1 MLSALQT
8 GRCMSLLPE
17 KAGILSP
24 QRCFGDMGR
33 LTVAVLLLLCLF
45 ACGDKP
51 GTDAGNTIILRAGHT
66 TNVDE
71 PYHQGLLEMARIVRE
86 RTDGRVEIHI
96 YPSMQLG
103 GEKAMLEGLL
113 LGAIDIVVTAN
124 GPVTNFVPGMGVLD
138 LPFLFRSREHMYSVL
153 DGEVGDV
160 LAERLEARGFKL
172 LAFYEAGVRHIMT
185 ADKPVNS
192 MDDLAG
198 LKMRTMQVPA
208 HIASF
213 NAYGANA
220 VAVDY
225 SELYGGLQT
234 GLVDGAEAANTN
246 YSNKKFYEVAPHWAQ
261 LGWVML
267 TADLLM
273 SKKRFESL
281 PPDVQTILAEAA
293 VASAEHERRLYA
305 ESDNSL
311 LETLRRQ
318 GVMVTYPDPAPFREA
333 SQQVYEQFITS
344 EDDRALL
351 EAILE

>member
-1 MLSALQT
+1 MVLFISACLQASGCT
-8 GRCMSLLPE
+8 PG
-17 KAGILSP
+17 AGPASEDDRI
-24 QRCFGDMGR
+24 
-33 LTVAVLLLLCLF
+33 V
-45 ACGDKP
+45 
-51 GTDAGNTIILRAGHT
+51 LRAGHT

-71 PYHQGLLEMARIVRE
+71 PYHLGLVEMARIVRE
-86 RTDGRVEIHI
+86 ESGGRVDIRI

-103 GEKAMLEGLL
+103 GERAMLEGLL
-113 LGAIDIVVTAN
+113 LGALDIVVTAN
-124 GPVTNFVPGMGVLD
+124 GSVTNFVPGMGILD

-153 DGEVGDV
+153 DGEVGQK
-160 LAERLEARGFKL
+160 LANRLEARGFHL

-185 ADKPVNS
+185 SEKPVHS
-192 MDDLAG
+192 IEDLVG
-198 LKMRTMQVPA
+198 LKMRTMPVPA

-225 SELYGGLQT
+225 GELYGGLQT

-273 SKKRFESL
+273 AEERFRSL
-281 PPDVQTILAEAA
+281 PPDVQSILTEAA
-293 VASAEHERRLYA
+293 LRSAELERKLYA

-311 LETLRRQ
+311 LESLKDR
-318 GVMVTYPDPAPFREA
+318 GVEVTYPDPAPFREA
-333 SQQVYEQFITS
+333 SRAVYEEFVTTA
-344 EDDRALL
+344 EDRALL

>member
-1 MLSALQT
+1 MFANDAASMTRVFVALF
-8 GRCMSLLPE
+8 L
-17 KAGILSP
+17 IL
-24 QRCFGDMGR
+24 CIG
-33 LTVAVLLLLCLF
+33 

-51 GTDAGNTIILRAGHT
+51 VSGPAGKLVLRAGHT

-86 RTDGRVEIHI
+86 ETDGRVDIQI

-138 LPFLFRSREHMYSVL
+138 LPFLFESREHMYSVL
-153 DGEVGDV
+153 DGEVGDEF
-160 LAERLEARGFKL
+160 AARLEERGFRL

-185 ADKPVNS
+185 SERPVHS
-192 MDDLAG
+192 IEDLEG

-213 NAYGANA
+213 NAFGANA

-267 TADLLM
+267 TADVLM
-273 SKKRFESL
+273 SSKRFESL
-281 PPDVQTILAEAA
+281 PPDVQAA
-293 VASAEHERRLYA
+293 LETAARQSAHHERRLYA

-311 LETLRRQ
+311 LETLEAQ
-318 GVMVTYPDPAPFREA
+318 GVVVTYPDPAPFREA
-333 SQQVYEQFITS
+333 SARVYEQFVTND
-344 EDDRALL
+344 EDRALL

>member
-1 MLSALQT
+1 MPKRAHRNDVPAKEQASLFHRLALAAAGCMLVAACS
-8 GRCMSLLPE
+8 S
-17 KAGILSP
+17 
-24 QRCFGDMGR
+24 D
-33 LTVAVLLLLCLF
+33 LTPP
-45 ACGDKP
+45 D
-51 GTDAGNTIILRAGHT
+51 GNIVLRAAHS

-86 RTDGRVEIHI
+86 RSGGRVDMAI

-124 GPVTNFVPGMGVLD
+124 GSVTNFVPGMGVLD
-138 LPFLFRSREHMYSVL
+138 LPFLFESRDHMYTVL
-153 DGEVGDV
+153 DGEVGSE
-160 LAERLEARGFKL
+160 LAKRLEARGFHL

-185 ADKPVNS
+185 ADRPVHS
-192 MDDLAG
+192 IDDLRG
-198 LKMRTMQVPA
+198 LKMRTMPVPA

-273 SKKRFESL
+273 SDERFRSL
-281 PPDVQTILAEAA
+281 PADVQILLKEAA
-293 VASAEHERRLYA
+293 LESAHYERRLYA

-311 LETLRRQ
+311 LDSLEKQ
-318 GVMVTYPDPAPFREA
+318 GVSVTYPDPAPFREA
-333 SQQVYEQFITS
+333 SRAVYAEFITS
-344 EDDRALL
+344 DEDRALL
-351 EAILE
+351 EAILQ